1 MWSMR
6 SRTQGLAALLA
17 CVTLAALVALT
28 ELALSPSSEPSELV
42 QAEEHHSGLELF
54 SRFSGK
60 EPRDETGSQPGLGT
74 RAGRA
79 GAVTE
84 ASLRVANPITIM
96 TEDVQQHKAEINGRV
111 ATSAS
116 PPNHMGRAA
125 SVMTPTRIKLLQK
138 LKALLKDANPA
149 SSSKAASALHTA
161 HKALVAASPDGDLQ
175 KLAQVSQELAGVTL
189 HTAGCGDGATVIPCD
204 QMKGIDSDWAT
215 LQRVDSMDKNLIG
228 DLQSATVVSPSYSSP
243 LAMPTF
249 PGAYTLFMRYLGIT

>member
-6 SRTQGLAALLA
+6 SRTEGLAALLA
-17 CVTLAALVALT
+17 CVTLAALVASQLT
-28 ELALSPSSEPSELV
+28 LTPSAESELV

-96 TEDVQQHKAEINGRV
+96 NEDVQLH
-111 ATSAS
+111 S

-138 LKALLKDANPA
+138 LKALLKDSKQA
-149 SSSKAASALHTA
+149 SSSKAANAFHKA
-161 HKALVAASPDGDLQ
+161 HKALVTASAPDGDLQ

-215 LQRVDSMDKNLIG
+215 LQRVDSMDKNLIA
-228 DLQSATVVSPSYSSP
+228 DLQSATVVSPSYSSS

>member
-6 SRTQGLAALLA
+6 SRTQVLAALLA
-17 CVTLAALVALT
+17 CVTLAALLF
-28 ELALSPSSEPSELV
+28 SPSGEPSELV
-42 QAEEHHSGLELF
+42 QAEVHHSGLELF

-96 TEDVQQHKAEINGRV
+96 NEDVQQH
-111 ATSAS
+111 S
-116 PPNHMGRAA
+116 PPYHMGRAA

-138 LKALLKDANPA
+138 LKALLKDSKQA
-149 SSSKAASALHTA
+149 SSSKAANAFHKA
-161 HKALVAASPDGDLQ
+161 HKALVTSNAPDGDLQ

-204 QMKGIDSDWAT
+204 QMKGINSDWAT
-215 LQRVDSMDKNLIG
+215 LQRVDSMDKNLIA
-228 DLQSATVVSPSYSSP
+228 DLQSATVVSPAYSSS

-249 PGAYTLFMRYLGIT
+249 PGAHTLFMRYLGLKAILKYLLFMPLRPY

>member
-1 MWSMR
+1 MFNALTGS
-6 SRTQGLAALLA
+6 LAALLA

-28 ELALSPSSEPSELV
+28 ELALSPLAEPSELV
-42 QAEEHHSGLELF
+42 QAEEHHSGRELF

-79 GAVTE
+79 GTVTE
-84 ASLRVANPITIM
+84 ASLRVANPITIKN
-96 TEDVQQHKAEINGRV
+96 EDVQQHKAELKGRV

-138 LKALLKDANPA
+138 LKALLKDAKPA
-149 SSSKAASALHTA
+149 SSSKAANAFHKA
-161 HKALVAASPDGDLQ
+161 HKALVAASVPDGDLQ

-204 QMKGIDSDWAT
+204 QMKGINSDWAT
-215 LQRVDSMDKNLIG
+215 LQRVDSMDKNLIA
-228 DLQSATVVSPSYSSP
+228 DLQSATVVSPAYSSP
-243 LAMPTF
+243 LVMPTF
-249 PGAYTLFMRYLGIT
+249 PGAYTLFMSYLGLP